1 MFFLFCRCVH
11 QGSAEEDGRVKSGD
25 RVVSI
30 DGVSTTGMT
39 LVDVK
44 RMVVGPAG
52 TWVNFVFTRGEKS
65 ANGQIREVM
74 VPVDLERKIKAK
86 SENNQD
92 RIFTL
97 EREKLVLIERN
108 RYLQTQLSVSQD
120 EINKSSSALRR
131 SSASVEEIAIL
142 QKQLKE
148 MEARASA
155 SAASAASAGEEV
167 ALLNR
172 KLKEAAALMAKETT
186 RANELAEKLIRSGAF
201 TEQALRESTERNESQ
216 TRAHQL
222 LQRENAELRTKLA
235 AAVAEVTRV
244 NQLCAEAHA
253 GAEDAVKERELVGKD
268 LEAARNEIKTIR
280 SESNANAKTISELLN
295 EISGLTA
302 KLQDRGGQTS
312 PTRDTE
318 VQSLKQLCAIHEAKI
333 ASLTQQLDQYQAAQ
347 AAKSSSSSSIDAG
360 SHPVVVS
367 MQKHIDQLAAEKL
380 QAEQTISSLQQ
391 DLHESQTE
399 NAQRAGHEKQVK
411 TLTDLSKALRQQ
423 LADAK
428 SEIEHLQDANR
439 LLHEQLQRLQAS
451 GPSTKSLQSSANED
465 SLQQALRVANEYR
478 EKSDAQF
485 KSYQTTSEQ
494 TISRLKGDLQR
505 LQQELDAKEA
515 QMQQQ
520 ATSSMQSRSLSTHT
534 SSHTETS
541 SHLRSEHVNVVNITR
556 ISELT
561 NGETDIDALQRMLQE
576 AEGRIIELELM
587 INKMREEHQNQY
599 KSLSMKVQASEEIS
613 SKYRRDHASSETL
626 LIDAKQ
632 ELSGLRPRYDA
643 ALAKLSSMEP
653 QLEKLRIEYSTAT
666 SRLSV
671 SEARCNELSSASE
684 GLRARLSVAEQ
695 VFYHIIWSCKSSFWC
710 ISILS
715 PLVFCNHL
723 VQMCGSLSEEGAALK
738 MFISKLQSQLSDS
751 LSEANGLR
759 GSAKSLEAKVFELMS
774 ETQMYRGQI
783 DELQVIILWQFFT
796 NLELSFHR

>member
-1 MFFLFCRCVH
+1 
-11 QGSAEEDGRVKSGD
+11 VKSGD

-30 DGVSTTGMT
+30 DGVSTSGMT

-52 TWVNFVFTRGEKS
+52 TWVNFVFTRGEK
-65 ANGQIREVM
+65 APNGQIREVM
-74 VPVDLERKIKAK
+74 VPVELERKIKAK
-86 SENNQD
+86 AENHQD

-120 EINKSSSALRR
+120 EISKSSSALRR

-167 ALLNR
+167 SLLNR

-216 TRAHQL
+216 TRAQQI
-222 LQRENAELRTKLA
+222 LQRENSELRTKLA
-235 AAVAEVTRV
+235 SAVAEVTRV

-253 GAEDAVKERELVGKD
+253 SAEDAVKERELIGKD

-318 VQSLKQLCAIHEAKI
+318 VQSLKQLCTIHEAKI
-333 ASLTQQLDQYQAAQ
+333 ASLTQQLEQHQAAQ
-347 AAKSSSSSSIDAG
+347 NAKNSSASSFDAG

-367 MQKHIDQLAAEKL
+367 MQKHIDRLSAEKM

-391 DLHESQTE
+391 DLHVSQTE

-428 SEIEHLQDANR
+428 TEIEHMQAANR
-439 LLHEQLQRLQAS
+439 LLHEQVQRLQAD
-451 GPSTKSLQSSANED
+451 GPSSSTKALQSSVNED

-485 KSYQTTSEQ
+485 KSFQASSEQ
-494 TISRLKGDLQR
+494 TIALLKADLQR
-505 LQQELDAKEA
+505 AQQDLVAKEA
-515 QMQQQ
+515 QLQQQ
-520 ATSSMQSRSLSTHT
+520 AMQSRALSTHS

-541 SHLRSEHVNVVNITR
+541 SHLRSEHVNVTHITR
-556 ISELT
+556 VVELT
-561 NGETDIDALQRMLQE
+561 NGETDVDVLQRMLQE

-599 KSLSMKVQASEEIS
+599 KSLSLKVQASEDLS
-613 SKYRRDHASSETL
+613 MKYRRDHASSETL

-643 ALAKLSSMEP
+643 VLAKLNSVEP
-653 QLEKLRIEYSTAT
+653 QLEKLKIEYNTAS

-671 SEARCNELSSASE
+671 SETRCSELSSVCE

-695 VFYHIIWSCKSSFWC
+695 VHWRASCF
-710 ISILS
+710 
-715 PLVFCNHL
+715 
-723 VQMCGSLSEEGAALK
+723 
-738 MFISKLQSQLSDS
+738 
-751 LSEANGLR
+751 
-759 GSAKSLEAKVFELMS
+759 
-774 ETQMYRGQI
+774 
-783 DELQVIILWQFFT
+783 
-796 NLELSFHR
+796 

>member
-1 MFFLFCRCVH
+1 MSKLCRVLKFIRFFDFRCVH

-30 DGVSTTGMT
+30 DGVNTSGMS

-52 TWVNFVFTRGEKS
+52 TWVNFVFTRAERGP
-65 ANGQIREVM
+65 NGQNRDVM

-86 SENNQD
+86 PENGQD

-120 EINKSSSALRR
+120 EISKSSSALRR
-131 SSASVEEIAIL
+131 SSASVEEITIL

-216 TRAHQL
+216 TRAQQL
-222 LQRENAELRTKLA
+222 LHRENTDLRTKLA
-235 AAVAEVTRV
+235 TAVAEVTRV

-253 GAEDAVKERELVGKD
+253 SADDAIKERDLIDKD

-312 PTRDTE
+312 PSRDTE
-318 VQSLKQLCAIHEAKI
+318 VLSLKQLCAIHEAKI
-333 ASLTQQLDQYQAAQ
+333 ASLTQQLEQHQAAQ
-347 AAKSSSSSSIDAG
+347 TAKNLSSSSFDAG

-367 MQKHIDQLAAEKL
+367 MQKHIDQLSAEKM

-391 DLHESQTE
+391 DLHASQTE

-411 TLTDLSKALRQQ
+411 TLTDLSKALKQQ

-428 SEIEHLQDANR
+428 ADIEQLQSANR

-451 GPSTKSLQSSANED
+451 DQSSSKALQSSLNED

-485 KSYQTTSEQ
+485 KAYQVSSEQ
-494 TISRLKGDLQR
+494 AIADLKRNLQR
-505 LQQELDAKEA
+505 LQSELVAKDA
-515 QMQQQ
+515 QMQQL
-520 ATSSMQSRSLSTHT
+520 ASSSSQSRSLSTHT

-541 SHLRSEHVNVVNITR
+541 SHLRSEHVNVTNITR
-556 ISELT
+556 IVQLT
-561 NGETDIDALQRMLQE
+561 DGETDVDVLQRMLQE
-576 AEGRIIELELM
+576 AQGRIIELELM
-587 INKMREEHQNQY
+587 ISKMREEHQNQY
-599 KSLSMKVQASEEIS
+599 KSLSMKVQASEDLSI
-613 SKYRRDHASSETL
+613 KYRRDHASSETL
-626 LIDAKQ
+626 LMDAKQ

-643 ALAKLSSMEP
+643 ALSQLSSVEP
-653 QLEKLRIEYSTAT
+653 QLEKLRIEFNTAT

-671 SEARCNELSSASE
+671 SETRCTELSTASE

-695 VFYHIIWSCKSSFWC
+695 VFPRHVNF
-710 ISILS
+710 
-715 PLVFCNHL
+715 VTR
-723 VQMCGSLSEEGAALK
+723 
-738 MFISKLQSQLSDS
+738 MFL
-751 LSEANGLR
+751 
-759 GSAKSLEAKVFELMS
+759 
-774 ETQMYRGQI
+774 
-783 DELQVIILWQFFT
+783 
-796 NLELSFHR
+796 